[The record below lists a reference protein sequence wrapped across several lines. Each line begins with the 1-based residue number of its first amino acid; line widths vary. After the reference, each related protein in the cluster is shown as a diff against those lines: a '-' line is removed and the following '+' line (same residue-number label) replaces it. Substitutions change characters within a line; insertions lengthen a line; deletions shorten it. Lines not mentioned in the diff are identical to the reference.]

1 MNATA
6 KTTRTTTFE
15 ALLGM
20 LSLGPMTGYE
30 IRHRIE
36 ASIGNFWSE
45 SFGQI
50 YPTLAKLHEQGFVKV
65 KPAHKAGGKEYS
77 LTSAGRK
84 RLREWLGEM
93 PQPRKPRNELL
104 LKLFFASPGE
114 AATARAQVS
123 EHHSAYAADLLR
135 YQVITQQVKTAQ
147 AQNPNLP
154 FFLMTLN
161 YGLAQSRALLAWAD
175 QTIAALDE
183 LERKTKLQKEKK

>member
-1 MNATA
+1 MKLPRTA
-6 KTTRTTTFE
+6 DKTTTVE

-30 IRHRIE
+30 IRQQIDT
-36 ASIGNFWSE
+36 SIGNFWNE

-50 YPTLAKLHEQGFVKV
+50 YPTLAKLHQQGLVKV

-77 LTSAGRK
+77 LTPAGRK

-104 LKLFFASPGE
+104 LKLFFAGPGN
-114 AATARAQVS
+114 ATTARAQVL
-123 EHHSAYAADLLR
+123 EHRATYTADLLR
-135 YQVITQQVKTAQ
+135 YQAITQRVKLSQV
-147 AQNPNLP
+147 QNPNLP

-175 QTIAALDE
+175 QTITALDE
-183 LERKTKLQKEKK
+183 VERKTKLQKEKK